1 MTAPGRSIVMT
12 GAGSGIGFAALRPL
26 LAADPTVTL
35 ITLGRATAPGDG
47 DARLAPIAAEFPTA
61 RLLHLR
67 ADLSSL
73 RETDAAAAEI
83 VRRVQSGELPAVGAL
98 ICNAGV
104 QRVDALTATAEG
116 FEETFAVNVLSV
128 AALIAGLGPA
138 LAPDAR
144 ITVTASDTHFG
155 DLRHNFGLVPAPD
168 WRSARELARP
178 GAFRDPQRVAAGRT
192 AYSTSKLAVIHLVH
206 ELARILP
213 VGIRILAFNPGFVPA
228 TGLIRNADAVSQL
241 AVRTLMRLLTLTPL
255 ASRTSEAGAWLAACA
270 TGGLDAPTGSYVDR
284 DQVVPSSPESYDPTR
299 ERQLRADVAAL
310 IAETL
315 GR

>member
-1 MTAPGRSIVMT
+1 MTAPGCSIVMT

-35 ITLGRATAPGDG
+35 ITLGRAPAPGDG

-192 AYSTSKLAVIHLVH
+192 AYSTSKTRRHPPRPRAGPHPPGGDPDSCLQSRVRAGDRADPQRRCRLATRGADPDATVDPDTAGVTDIGGGR
-206 ELARILP
+206 LACRLCRGRSGRP
-213 VGIRILAFNPGFVPA
+213 
-228 TGLIRNADAVSQL
+228 D
-241 AVRTLMRLLTLTPL
+241 RLLRG
-255 ASRTSEAGAWLAACA
+255 SRPGGALVAGVL
-270 TGGLDAPTGSYVDR
+270 
-284 DQVVPSSPESYDPTR
+284 
-299 ERQLRADVAAL
+299 
-310 IAETL
+310 
-315 GR
+315 